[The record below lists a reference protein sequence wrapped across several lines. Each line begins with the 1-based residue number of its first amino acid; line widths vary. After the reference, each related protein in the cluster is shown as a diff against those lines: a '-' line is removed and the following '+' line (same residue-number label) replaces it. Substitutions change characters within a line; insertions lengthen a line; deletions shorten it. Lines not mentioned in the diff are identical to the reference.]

1 MTKLPEQ
8 TQVADLMTR
17 ELVSCPSDA
26 SLASI
31 ASTLARRNVHAVFV
45 LDNEGRPAGVVSD
58 FDLLAG
64 EWLGTDAES
73 LQMMRRMTA
82 AELMTTPVE
91 TVPASA
97 SAAAAAA
104 RARELHIGRLLVTD
118 ESGSAVGVISVS
130 DLVAPFGT
138 PSGER
143 RNVRDVMSYA
153 IVTCL
158 PDASPEAIARAMTE
172 RHSRS
177 VVVVDER
184 GQAVGIITGSD
195 LLSLYEAGG
204 HSSTAA
210 DLMRKPIITADP
222 DLPLAAAAELMLTH
236 EVHRLVVVDTSGG
249 SVPIG
254 IVSTSDIIAEMAQEE
269 SVWQHA

>member
-1 MTKLPEQ
+1 MTKTPEHI
-8 TQVADLMTR
+8 QVAELMTR
-17 ELVSCPSDA
+17 ELVSCPGDA

-45 LDNEGRPAGVVSD
+45 LDKEGRPAGVVSD

-64 EWLGTDAES
+64 EWLGTDPES
-73 LQMMRRMTA
+73 LETLRRMTA
-82 AELMTTPVE
+82 AELMTSPVE
-91 TVPASA
+91 TVPVTA
-97 SAAAAAA
+97 SAAEAAA
-104 RARELHIGRLLVTD
+104 RARELRIGRLLVTD

-130 DLVAPFGT
+130 DLVVPFGR

-143 RNVRDVMSYA
+143 RSVRDVMSYA

-177 VVVVDER
+177 VVVVDED
-184 GQAVGIITGSD
+184 GQAAGIITGAD
-195 LLSLYEAGG
+195 LLSLYEPRGRA
-204 HSSTAA
+204 STAA
-210 DLMRKPIITADP
+210 ELMRKPIITADP

-236 EVHRLVVVDTSGG
+236 EVHRLVVVDAAGAG
-249 SVPIG
+249 APIG
-254 IVSTSDIIAEMAQEE
+254 IVSTSDIIAEMAQEG